1 MPAILLFMF
10 LVLTVKTSRG
20 VGCIHGNAHTGQMLG
35 GGGGKLPRHVGN
47 KRPDEGVFSV
57 SAILIITK
65 LYNS

>member
-1 MPAILLFMF
+1 MF

-20 VGCIHGNAHTGQMLG
+20 VGCIHGNAHSGQMLG

-65 LYNS
+65 LYSEL